1 LHLCVRGVLKPHL
14 KIIVVAKILEDDISA
29 SWRST
34 NELNPKLHTYGVIT
48 SYGNYR
54 AFHLYLSGI
63 VLQHHIK
70 RVVETL

>member
-1 LHLCVRGVLKPHL
+1 VLKPHL

-48 SYGNYR
+48 S
-54 AFHLYLSGI
+54 
-63 VLQHHIK
+63 
-70 RVVETL
+70 